1 MITLA
6 LRRIGTTVA
15 MAAVLAA
22 LVVVMGRSAAEAR
35 PVDSPAV
42 ADQGPGIS
50 SLHRSWACDVPSGY
64 TFSAVRI
71 NTRCAWRYEYYLLDG
86 VNYDLTG
93 TYACYIPSGYTYTAS
108 RLGNNCSTSGSSYEY
123 RLAKV

>member
-1 MITLA
+1 MTTST

-15 MAAVLAA
+15 MTAVLAA
-22 LVVVMGRSAAEAR
+22 LVVMGRSAAEAR
-35 PVDSPAV
+35 PVDSPAI

-50 SLHRSWACDVPSGY
+50 SVHRSWACDVPSGH
-64 TFSAVRI
+64 TWSAVRI

-93 TYACYIPSGYTYTAS
+93 TYACQIPSGYTYTAS

-123 RLAKV
+123 RLTKV